1 MVEYVPRSPYF
12 ALAGL
17 APDTPDDH
25 ARHLCGVCSGAMT
38 DVRAEIGEPSSGLL
52 GDSTARDYADKLSKF
67 NAYAKPELR
76 RLIKG
81 LDLRPGMRVLDAGC
95 GTGEALNWLRSEVTP
110 SERVVG
116 VDLAAAHVA
125 AAKRHVPPDVQIRQG
140 NLFDALFEPASF
152 DLVWCVNTINHLT
165 DPVAGVIHL
174 ATLLR
179 HGGRVALGQ
188 SSFLPDMYFAWDARL
203 ERVTSDAVRR
213 YYQDRYHI
221 DEHDLK
227 AVRALLGILRQAA
240 LRNVTVC
247 TVMIERAWPLDGS
260 TESYLRET
268 IFRDTWGERL
278 RPYLSADDYQELARL
293 CNPRHA
299 DYALRRH
306 DFHFLQSFTLAT
318 GEI

>member
-1 MVEYVPRSPYF
+1 
-12 ALAGL
+12 
-17 APDTPDDH
+17 
-25 ARHLCGVCSGAMT
+25 MT
-38 DVRAEIGEPSSGLL
+38 EVRVDIAKPLTGLL
-52 GDSTARDYADKLSKF
+52 GDTTARDYADKLSRF
-67 NAYAKPELR
+67 NAYAQPELR

-95 GTGEALNWLRSEVTP
+95 GTGDALNWLLSEVMP

-125 AAKRHVPPDVQIRQG
+125 AARLRVPPEIQIHQA

-152 DLVWCVNTINHLT
+152 DLIWCVNTINHLI
-165 DPVAGVIHL
+165 DPIEGVIHL

-179 HGGRVALGQ
+179 QGGRVAIGQ
-188 SSFLPDMYFAWDARL
+188 SSLLPDMYFAWDARL
-203 ERVTSDAVRR
+203 ERVTNDAVRR

-221 DEHDLK
+221 DEYDLK
-227 AVRALLGILRQAA
+227 AVRALVGILRRAT
-240 LRNVTVC
+240 LRDITTH
-247 TVMIERAWPLDGS
+247 TVMIERIWPLD
-260 TESYLRET
+260 EAAQAYLSET

-278 RPYLSADDYQELARL
+278 RPFMSGDDYQELARL
-293 CNPRHA
+293 CNPQHA

-306 DFHFLQSFTLAT
+306 DFHFLQSFTLVT

>member
-1 MVEYVPRSPYF
+1 
-12 ALAGL
+12 
-17 APDTPDDH
+17 
-25 ARHLCGVCSGAMT
+25 MT
-38 DVRAEIGEPSSGLL
+38 EVRVDIAKPLTGLL
-52 GDSTARDYADKLSKF
+52 GDTTARDYADKLSRF

-95 GTGEALNWLRSEVTP
+95 GTGDALNWLLSEVMP

-125 AAKRHVPPDVQIRQG
+125 AARLRVPPEIQIHQA

-152 DLVWCVNTINHLT
+152 DLIWCVNTINHLI
-165 DPVAGVIHL
+165 DPIEGVIHL

-179 HGGRVALGQ
+179 QGGRVAIGQ
-188 SSFLPDMYFAWDARL
+188 SSLLPDMYFAWDARL
-203 ERVTSDAVRR
+203 ERVTNDAVRR

-221 DEHDLK
+221 DEYDLK
-227 AVRALLGILRQAA
+227 AVRALVGILRRAT
-240 LRNVTVC
+240 LRDITTH
-247 TVMIERAWPLDGS
+247 TVMIERIWPLD
-260 TESYLRET
+260 EAAQAYLSET

-278 RPYLSADDYQELARL
+278 RPFMSGDDYQELARL
-293 CNPRHA
+293 CNPQHA

-306 DFHFLQSFTLAT
+306 DFHFLQSFTLVT